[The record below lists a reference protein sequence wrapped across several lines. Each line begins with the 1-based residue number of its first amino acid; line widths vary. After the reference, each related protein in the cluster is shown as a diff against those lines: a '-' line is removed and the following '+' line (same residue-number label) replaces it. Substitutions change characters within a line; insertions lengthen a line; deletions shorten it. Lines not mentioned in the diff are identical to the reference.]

1 MGADHKAQIDAYN
14 VAVLLV
20 RRQVIS
26 QIILPTGSPKKKK
39 KKKTASWATERRV
52 EDLKSKELLSLVLTT
67 AALLILEGVIKYKV
81 YGGGMTHA

>member
-14 VAVLLV
+14 VAVLLI

-26 QIILPTGSPKKKK
+26 QIMLLTGSPKKKK
-39 KKKTASWATERRV
+39 PASWATERRV

-67 AALLILEGVIKYKV
+67 AAPLILERVIKYKV